1 MPGEEQSGA
10 QDMSVVADASVVAM
24 LGLSLRG
31 HLKDNPVSSDD
42 SVGSMFS
49 FFSSHCHA
57 VLTADVHSCI
67 LRTAIAA
74 ISYLSDKLTHLGMRK
89 NALR

>member
-1 MPGEEQSGA
+1 MLGEEQNGA
-10 QDMSVVADASVVAM
+10 QDMSVVADIVAM

-31 HLKDNPVSSDD
+31 HLKDNPASSD

-74 ISYLSDKLTHLGMRK
+74 TSYLSDKLTHLGMRK